1 MIKFITHT
9 TFCFFLVHIV
19 LSAVFLLPPNFTW
32 PAVCALVCSTIFSV
46 LQFEAKHV
54 HLFHHDLFYV
64 KLNVLLWSFLCS
76 CSLVAFLSTEVCDI
90 KVNNQCFFS

>member
-64 KLNVLLWSFLCS
+64 KQAECT
-76 CSLVAFLSTEVCDI
+76 SLVIFFLFISIIFYQLKFVTL
-90 KVNNQCFFS
+90 K